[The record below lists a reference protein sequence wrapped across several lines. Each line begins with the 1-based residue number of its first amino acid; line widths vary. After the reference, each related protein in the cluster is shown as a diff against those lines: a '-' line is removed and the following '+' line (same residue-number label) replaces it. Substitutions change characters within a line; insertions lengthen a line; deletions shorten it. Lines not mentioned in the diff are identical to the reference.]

1 MREETMRNFICSKF
15 SKVAPSGI
23 RKINEKTI
31 QMEREGKRVYHFELG
46 RPDFDTPKL
55 VKDATIKSIENGD
68 VFYTS
73 NFGIM
78 ELREAVSEKL
88 KKENNLDYS
97 AKEVLITAGA
107 SEAIYDTY
115 SLILEEDDE
124 ILLPNPC
131 WPNYINA
138 AHIMKAVPVSYSL
151 EEENDFQIDF
161 DELEKLVT
169 EKTKALVIINP
180 SNPIGSM
187 LTKETLEKLAKFAK
201 EKDILVISDEIY
213 EQIVYGNK
221 EHISMA
227 SIDGMKESTITIN
240 GFSKTYSMTGFRLAY
255 IAAPE
260 EYIRVLNTI
269 HQHNTSC
276 ATSFVQHAGITALKE
291 AEEDVKKM
299 VEEYKRRRDY
309 IVEKVNSI
317 DGLSLN
323 SPDGAFYAFINVKG
337 VGVSA
342 EEFCEYLLDEECVA
356 VVPGNIFGSAGEGFV
371 RLSYASSYED
381 IVEGLNRMEKACK
394 HFMNK

>member
-1 MREETMRNFICSKF
+1 MRDFICSKY
-15 SKVAPSGI
+15 SNIGPSGI

-31 QMEREGKRVYHFELG
+31 EMERDGKRIYHFEVG
-46 RPDFDTPKL
+46 RPDFDTPK
-55 VKDATIKSIENGD
+55 VIKDATIKSIENGD

-73 NFGIM
+73 NYGIM
-78 ELREAVSEKL
+78 PLREAVAEKL
-88 KKENNLDYS
+88 REENNLDYT

-107 SEAIYDTY
+107 TESIFDSY
-115 SLILEEDDE
+115 SLILEEGDE

-138 AHIMKAVPVSYSL
+138 AHIMAAKPVRYSL
-151 EEENDFQIDF
+151 AEENDFQIDF
-161 DELEKLVT
+161 DELEGLVT
-169 EKTKALVIINP
+169 EKTKAIVIINP

-187 LTKETLEKLAKFAK
+187 FSLETLEKLADFAK

-213 EQIVYGNK
+213 EKIVYGNK
-221 EHISMA
+221 DHISFA
-227 SIDGMKESTITIN
+227 SLDGMKERTITIN
-240 GFSKTYSMTGFRLAY
+240 GFSKTFSMTGFRLAY

-260 EYIRVLNTI
+260 EFIRVLNII

-276 ATSFVQHAGITALKE
+276 ATSFVQYAGITALKE
-291 AEEDVKKM
+291 GKEGTDEMVK
-299 VEEYKRRRDY
+299 EYKRRRDY

-323 SPDGAFYAFINVKG
+323 SPDGAFYAFINIKEL
-337 VGVSA
+337 GVSA
-342 EEFCEYLLDEECVA
+342 EEFCNYLLDEECVA
-356 VVPGNIFGSAGEGFV
+356 IVPGTVFGSAGEGFV
-371 RLSYASSYED
+371 RFSYASSYED